1 MNQKNRQTRKNKNPL
16 IGWLRYEWI
25 LKNLL
30 FFLFLT
36 LLAVIYIANG
46 HMADN
51 TIRDISVTAKE
62 LKELQYEYKSL
73 KSEEMFKSRE
83 AQIVQVAAPLGLKIS
98 KNPPIR
104 LVIKEE
110 ADNQ

>member
-1 MNQKNRQTRKNKNPL
+1 MNQKNKQRKNKNPF
-16 IGWLRYEWI
+16 IWIRYEWI

-30 FFLFLT
+30 FFLFLA

-46 HMADN
+46 HRADN
-51 TIRDISVTAKE
+51 TIRDITITAKE

-83 AQIVQVAAPLGLKIS
+83 TQIVQAAAPLGLKIS
-98 KNPPIR
+98 NAPPMR

-110 ADNQ
+110 ANNQ

>member
-1 MNQKNRQTRKNKNPL
+1 
-16 IGWLRYEWI
+16 
-25 LKNLL
+25 
-30 FFLFLT
+30 
-36 LLAVIYIANG
+36 
-46 HMADN
+46 MADN

-83 AQIVQVAAPLGLKIS
+83 AQIVQAAAPLGLKIS
-98 KNPPIR
+98 NDPPIR